1 MKIKQGYILSEIAGS
16 YHVVAVG
23 KAVKEFKGIINLNK
37 TGAFLFEKLIKG
49 ATEEELTAF
58 LTAEFEVDEQ
68 TAKNDVKKFTKG
80 LMEANLVD

>member
-1 MKIKQGYILSEIAGS
+1 MKIKEGYILSEIAGN

-49 ATEEELTAF
+49 ATEEELITA
-58 LTAEFEVDEQ
+58 LINEYEVDEQ
-68 TAKNDVKKFTKG
+68 TAKDDVIKFTKG
-80 LMEANLVD
+80 LSEANLVE